1 MQTRISAFKIE
12 FLHSDRSRFS
22 SFLHPLTS
30 FVQVAKVLI
39 EKTSRDKLYQPTFR
53 IIRRGRSCI
62 VADTRLRYS
71 LILTFPSIF
80 LSICMLYLASM
91 LHTCNVA
98 VRFGFTRSQ
107 IEILLLLFR
116 FQYLQFNFYRYFG
129 LLRSTL
135 RAAKF
140 SFGSHKPANL
150 FLPFPYELVKSSI
163 NRHFL
168 LLQT

>member
-116 FQYLQFNFYRYFG
+116 FQYLQFNFYRYFI
-129 LLRSTL
+129 R
-135 RAAKF
+135 KF